1 MTNTTEK
8 IFLQQLQEIFTGE
21 QLSMGTQLQALSN
34 WDSLALA
41 LILNLLREQYGC
53 EVELHKLLAC
63 NTPQD
68 LWQLTIA

>member
-1 MTNTTEK
+1 MLENLGK
-8 IFLQQLQEIFTGE
+8 RVCIWDGA
-21 QLSMGTQLQALSN
+21 MGTQLQALSN